1 MTGPHCHLWNGSLP
15 GILHTQ
21 SVTVNQWAICCAT
34 PAATAISSLQTPCN
48 SSMTHE
54 TAPSGKWVTRHP
66 ASRQVSGIVTPR
78 LLQRPLERTW
88 LPSSC
93 APTQRRLMPCLD
105 RPTAVSSCSQ
115 RWKSSNLSRPTRH
128 SYRTSISTIFFFNCA
143 AHLFAVCSEEPVS
156 LFLIELLLLVYML
169 FQNKR
174 LVIYGN
180 RLWVC
185 WLVAIYRS
193 GPRQAHWRPIRHSIK
208 KSLPTPHL
216 NHH

>member
-1 MTGPHCHLWNGSLP
+1 MTGPHCHLWNGSLA

-21 SVTVNQWAICCAT
+21 SVTVTQWAIWCAT

-48 SSMTHE
+48 SSMTYE
-54 TAPSGKWVTRHP
+54 TAPSVKWVTQHP
-66 ASRQVSGIVTPR
+66 ASREVSGIVTPR

-143 AHLFAVCSEEPVS
+143 AHLFAVCWEEPVS
-156 LFLIELLLLVYML
+156 LFSLSYCYCYTCFSKINVWLSMAIDYECADLWLYTGPALGKLI
-169 FQNKR
+169 
-174 LVIYGN
+174 GGP
-180 RLWVC
+180 
-185 WLVAIYRS
+185 S
-193 GPRQAHWRPIRHSIK
+193 GPLLK
-208 KSLPTPHL
+208 KVCQPLL
-216 NHH
+216 